1 MLINFPNSLTPEE
14 EQLLKKI
21 AKMKKKVK
29 SFITIVFNI
38 FIYVSNSQILLK
50 PIEKS
55 LHRKESPDERISN
68 RIEPS

>member
-29 SFITIVFNI
+29 SFITIVFKI

-55 LHRKESPDERISN
+55 LH
-68 RIEPS
+68 

>member
-21 AKMKKKVK
+21 AKMKKKK
-29 SFITIVFNI
+29 
-38 FIYVSNSQILLK
+38 
-50 PIEKS
+50 KS
-55 LHRKESPDERISN
+55 LYRKESPNERVSN